1 QGKLKEAQSASRQ
14 LTGTYPDYAHGWYT
28 ASLLALRLKNPETA
42 MAAIDRALTLRP
54 ATTPWLLH
62 RATCMV
68 QLGQDSEVRGMLLK
82 MSASP
87 PQHVEDC
94 SALAGLLSQ
103 LELMNEAY
111 AIYLRASELEP
122 GNGTHYFNLAT
133 AQRSL
138 GDLGAARGNMAKA
151 IQLDPG
157 DYDAW
162 YAQSELRD
170 PNATDNH
177 IGALENLLRSG
188 IKKPSGKVQVLYS
201 LARELEDTGNTEK
214 SFHYLQQGAALRR
227 QHLSYQP
234 ESDLHTMA
242 RLREIFSAGM
252 FPDDSLVTGHSPPIF
267 VLGLPRTGTTLVER
281 ILGAHSKVQ
290 AAGELND
297 FPREMMRAVRELAH
311 SADNAITTPSKND
324 MLALTGRLNFQKLG
338 DAYLQSTRARA
349 HGCAHFVDK
358 LPLNFLYTG
367 LIHLALPGAK
377 IIHVQRNPMDC
388 CYAIYKTLFRD
399 AYPFSYNLQ
408 ELGDYYLA
416 YRELMAHWN
425 SVLPG
430 MIHTVQY
437 EELVADLELQ
447 SRHLL
452 SHCNLPWEQQCLAFE
467 KSQASTST
475 ASAVQVRRGLYN
487 SSVGKWRHYEGQLQ
501 PLVEKL
507 SAAGVNTQD

>member
-1 QGKLKEAQSASRQ
+1 
-14 LTGTYPDYAHGWYT
+14 
-28 ASLLALRLKNPETA
+28 
-42 MAAIDRALTLRP
+42 
-54 ATTPWLLH
+54 
-62 RATCMV
+62 
-68 QLGQDSEVRGMLLK
+68 
-82 MSASP
+82 
-87 PQHVEDC
+87 
-94 SALAGLLSQ
+94 
-103 LELMNEAY
+103 
-111 AIYLRASELEP
+111 
-122 GNGTHYFNLAT
+122 
-133 AQRSL
+133 
-138 GDLGAARGNMAKA
+138 
-151 IQLDPG
+151 
-157 DYDAW
+157 
-162 YAQSELRD
+162 
-170 PNATDNH
+170 
-177 IGALENLLRSG
+177 
-188 IKKPSGKVQVLYS
+188 
-201 LARELEDTGNTEK
+201 
-214 SFHYLQQGAALRR
+214 
-227 QHLSYQP
+227 
-234 ESDLHTMA
+234 
-242 RLREIFSAGM
+242 
-252 FPDDSLVTGHSPPIF
+252 
-267 VLGLPRTGTTLVER
+267 
-281 ILGAHSKVQ
+281 
-290 AAGELND
+290 
-297 FPREMMRAVRELAH
+297 
-311 SADNAITTPSKND
+311 